1 MMMKS
6 VGEMDLSG
14 LIYASRALTKGTEM
28 LCAWDR
34 KGRRLHPYS
43 QRCKERKVVNKHM
56 AMRNERSVE

>member
-1 MMMKS
+1 MNDDEIS
-6 VGEMDLSG
+6 WSNG
-14 LIYASRALTKGTEM
+14 LFWFDIYASTKGTEM

-43 QRCKERKVVNKHM
+43 QRCKEMKVVNKHM